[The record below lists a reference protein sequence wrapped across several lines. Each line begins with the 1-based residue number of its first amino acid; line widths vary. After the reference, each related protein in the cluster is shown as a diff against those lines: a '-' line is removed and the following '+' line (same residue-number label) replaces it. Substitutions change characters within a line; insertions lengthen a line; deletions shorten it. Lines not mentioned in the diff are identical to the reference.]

1 MRRIILIGYMGA
13 GKTTIGRIL
22 GRNTGLEF
30 FDLDWYVEDRYRTTI
45 PKLFEEKGE
54 DAFRQL
60 EQRMLHEV
68 GEFEDVVISTGGG
81 TPCFFDNMAFM
92 NRQADTVYLKAE
104 PEVLQKHL
112 MMGKSK
118 RPLIQGKSPD
128 ELIAFIRESLAVRE
142 PFYAQAKYTL
152 PIDLLT
158 TKGKVQETVQ
168 TLQKM
173 LNL

>member
-30 FDLDWYVEDRYRTTI
+30 FDLDWYVEDRFRTTI

-60 EQRMLHEV
+60 ERRMLHEV

-81 TPCFFDNMAFM
+81 TPCFFDNMDFM
-92 NRQADTVYLKAE
+92 NQQADTVYLKAE

-112 MMGKSK
+112 MLGKSK
-118 RPLIQGKSPD
+118 RPLIEGKSPD
-128 ELIAFIRESLAVRE
+128 ELIAFIRESLTLRE

-158 TKGKVQETVQ
+158 TPGRVKETVQ

>member
-1 MRRIILIGYMGA
+1 M
-13 GKTTIGRIL
+13 
-22 GRNTGLEF
+22 EF